1 MSSACDALASALCR
15 NNTRALFGFSASQA
29 GADGLGFVFKN
40 K

>member
-29 GADGLGFVFKN
+29 GAGLGFVFKN